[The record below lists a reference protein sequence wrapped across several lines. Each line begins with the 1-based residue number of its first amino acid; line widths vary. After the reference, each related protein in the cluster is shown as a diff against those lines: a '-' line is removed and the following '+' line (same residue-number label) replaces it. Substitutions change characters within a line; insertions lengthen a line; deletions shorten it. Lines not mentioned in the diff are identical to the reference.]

1 MIKDEKDV
9 KPAADQQMIESTMI
23 KDQRIK
29 IANHI
34 ANRQNE
40 NFEKFLPETYFRKYP
55 AEEYCCS
62 LLLMHNYV
70 FCCLYL

>member
-23 KDQRIK
+23 KDQQIK

-40 NFEKFLPETYFRKYP
+40 NVEKFVS
-55 AEEYCCS
+55 EEYVENTQ
-62 LLLMHNYV
+62 LKNIVAVY
-70 FCCLYL
+70 Y